1 METNEIIYII
11 RNEIRR
17 ALYIYKDTRN
27 ETIEMVDI
35 NDNPIGVV
43 RSLTE
48 DEIVER
54 VIEKLEQGEE
64 IL

>member
-1 METNEIIYII
+1 METNEIISII
-11 RNEIRR
+11 RIEIKR

-35 NDNPIGVV
+35 NGNPTGVV
-43 RSLTE
+43 RLLTE

-54 VIEKLEQGEE
+54 VIEKLE
-64 IL
+64 

>member
-1 METNEIIYII
+1 METNEIISII
-11 RNEIRR
+11 RIEIKR

-35 NDNPIGVV
+35 NGNPTGVV

-54 VIEKLEQGEE
+54 VIEKLE
-64 IL
+64 